1 MPRYLFS
8 LIRLLT
14 YSESNVHYHTG
25 HIGEGQGEKSGA
37 EIIDSLM

>member
-1 MPRYLFS
+1 MSRYLFT
-8 LIRLLT
+8 LILLLT

-25 HIGEGQGEKSGA
+25 RLGEGEGGKSGA

>member
-8 LIRLLT
+8 LILLLT

-25 HIGEGQGEKSGA
+25 RLGESEGEKNGA